1 MNSGP
6 SHAKEY
12 KVGVY
17 PQYRMPRKGRTKPA
31 AGRQAGADRPRAPP
45 PPRKASHV
53 AVTSQRRSPPT
64 VRVARAAAQGPARE
78 SRATARHIRIDRSC
92 GVMGRLFVDSA
103 LASVGPGFRGQG
115 AQSPDSPPRPSRGA
129 STHSAGQRHRAAA
142 GCRLAGHVTRGRG
155 EDPKF
160 APKARQPSLRHARR
174 MCRRKATGAAVVQRT
189 LTELAAIVSAL

>member
-1 MNSGP
+1 MLKSIKSECTHSTVCRERGEGP
-6 SHAKEY
+6 N
-12 KVGVY
+12 
-17 PQYRMPRKGRTKPA
+17 RPA
-31 AGRQAGADRPRAPP
+31 ASPRTTTRPRAAAG
-45 PPRKASHV
+45 KA
-53 AVTSQRRSPPT
+53 SQRRSPPT

-92 GVMGRLFVDSA
+92 GVMDRAIRGLCAR
-103 LASVGPGFRGQG
+103 SVGPGFRGQG

>member
-31 AGRQAGADRPRAPP
+31 AGRQAGADRPRA
-45 PPRKASHV
+45 A
-53 AVTSQRRSPPT
+53 
-64 VRVARAAAQGPARE
+64 AAAQGLARRRGGVRPRCG
-78 SRATARHIRIDRSC
+78 SRARPPRAPPVRAARPPDTSVSTDHAASWTAY
-92 GVMGRLFVDSA
+92 DSA

-142 GCRLAGHVTRGRG
+142 GCRLAGHVTRGRD

>member
-1 MNSGP
+1 MLKSIKSECTHSTVCRERGEPNRP
-6 SHAKEY
+6 
-12 KVGVY
+12 
-17 PQYRMPRKGRTKPA
+17 
-31 AGRQAGADRPRAPP
+31 RQARSRPTGA
-45 PPRKASHV
+45 PPRKA
-53 AVTSQRRSPPT
+53 SQRRSPPT

-92 GVMGRLFVDSA
+92 GVMDRLFVDSA

-142 GCRLAGHVTRGRG
+142 GCRLAGHVTRGRD

>member
-17 PQYRMPRKGRTKPA
+17 PQYRMPRKGRRTKPA
-31 AGRQAGADRPRAPP
+31 AASPPGRRRDRA
-45 PPRKASHV
+45 PPRKA
-53 AVTSQRRSPPT
+53 SQRRSPPT

-142 GCRLAGHVTRGRG
+142 GCRLAGHVTRGRD